1 MKAYISRPIDTRYF
15 LWENELKHE
24 KVQKYYSEI
33 VSFN

>member
-1 MKAYISRPIDTRYF
+1 MKTYIYRPIDTRYF
-15 LWENELKHE
+15 LWENELKRE